1 MNSLAYI
8 ISFLVVLVVIY
19 VFTDSQTTVIT
30 GVALAGAVAIQQ
42 TIKYFTQNIK
52 QQDQMSERI
61 KEYNNLPTDT
71 VGRAENTENPYY
83 MADNDDL

>member
-42 TIKYFTQNIK
+42 TIKYFTQNEV
-52 QQDQMSERI
+52 SNPPENA
-61 KEYNNLPTDT
+61 NNTFCLLIIFILKKSFVCKKIVNDPT
-71 VGRAENTENPYY
+71 ELY
-83 MADNDDL
+83 